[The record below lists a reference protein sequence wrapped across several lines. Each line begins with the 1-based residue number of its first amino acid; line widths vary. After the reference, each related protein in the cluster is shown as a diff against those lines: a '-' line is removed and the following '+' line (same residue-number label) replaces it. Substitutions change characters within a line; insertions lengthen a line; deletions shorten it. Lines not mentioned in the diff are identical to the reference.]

1 MAEAKTTPMMA
12 QYQGIKA
19 ENPDAVLFFRMGD
32 FYETFFEDA
41 AIVSKVLE
49 ITLTSR
55 GEKDASG
62 KKIPLAGFPYHALDA
77 HLYKMVQAGHK
88 VAICE
93 QVEDPKL
100 ARGVVKRAV
109 IRVVTPGTVT
119 DPKALDVR
127 ANNFIVALYA
137 FEKRFGLACAD
148 VSTGEFQVTELPS
161 VDKLATEVTRLRPSE
176 LLLPEGFR
184 HRDALAEAEEATR
197 PTVNDQP
204 PWQFDPETARGTLL
218 RHFQMT
224 SLDGFGCEGLHAAVG
239 AAGALMAYLLD
250 TQKDNVHHVTG
261 MTTYSTE
268 SFMALDGATQRNLE
282 LVRSMRDGSTHGT
295 LLQILDG
302 TLTPMGARKLRQAI
316 VQPLLDAREIR
327 SRLDAVAELRAE
339 LGPLDDLRALLKGV
353 YDVERLVG
361 RIGLGSANAR
371 DMQALGG
378 SLAILPALR
387 DGLSTKTS
395 SLLATLHDSLD
406 TCTDVVDLISRAVH
420 EEPPLTLRDG
430 RLIRDGHNGDLD
442 ELRDVL
448 ANGKD
453 RIARLQEA
461 EREATGIT
469 SLKVGYNQVFGY
481 YIEVTRANLAN
492 VPESYIRKQTLAN
505 AERYITPELKEFEE
519 KILNAQERILDL
531 EYDLFLQVREQ
542 VKGEIPRIQRAAAIL
557 AMLDFLSAM
566 AYIAVK
572 NNYVK
577 PDVDDTDALFI
588 KSGRHPVVEQL
599 VTHEGFVP
607 NDTHLNCGEEQLQVI
622 TGPNMSGKST
632 YLRQVALI
640 TLMAQMGSFVP
651 AAEAHLGVV
660 DRIFTRVGA
669 ADNLAMGQSTFLVE
683 MNETA
688 NILNNATD
696 RSLLILDEIG
706 RGTSTFD
713 GISIAW
719 AVAEY
724 ILAELGAKTLF
735 ATHYHELIELADKYP
750 RVRNYNVA
758 IHDDEESIT
767 FLRKVVEGG
776 TDDSYGIHVARLAG
790 LPDDVV
796 ARAMDILL
804 ILEQHEISV
813 GDNSSTPRPRR
824 RPRRRATTDGG
835 LQLSLFVPPSSGA
848 ADPLLEELRDALS
861 AMELDAMTP
870 IDALNALHAL
880 RKKLDG
886 SEAE

>member
-1 MAEAKTTPMMA
+1 
-12 QYQGIKA
+12 
-19 ENPDAVLFFRMGD
+19 
-32 FYETFFEDA
+32 
-41 AIVSKVLE
+41 
-49 ITLTSR
+49 
-55 GEKDASG
+55 
-62 KKIPLAGFPYHALDA
+62 
-77 HLYKMVQAGHK
+77 
-88 VAICE
+88 
-93 QVEDPKL
+93 
-100 ARGVVKRAV
+100 
-109 IRVVTPGTVT
+109 
-119 DPKALDVR
+119 
-127 ANNFIVALYA
+127 
-137 FEKRFGLACAD
+137 
-148 VSTGEFQVTELPS
+148 
-161 VDKLATEVTRLRPSE
+161 
-176 LLLPEGFR
+176 
-184 HRDALAEAEEATR
+184 
-197 PTVNDQP
+197 
-204 PWQFDPETARGTLL
+204 
-218 RHFQMT
+218 
-224 SLDGFGCEGLHAAVG
+224 
-239 AAGALMAYLLD
+239 
-250 TQKDNVHHVTG
+250 
-261 MTTYSTE
+261 
-268 SFMALDGATQRNLE
+268 
-282 LVRSMRDGSTHGT
+282 
-295 LLQILDG
+295 
-302 TLTPMGARKLRQAI
+302 
-316 VQPLLDAREIR
+316 
-327 SRLDAVAELRAE
+327 
-339 LGPLDDLRALLKGV
+339 
-353 YDVERLVG
+353 
-361 RIGLGSANAR
+361 
-371 DMQALGG
+371 
-378 SLAILPALR
+378 
-387 DGLSTKTS
+387 
-395 SLLATLHDSLD
+395 
-406 TCTDVVDLISRAVH
+406 VH

>member
-1 MAEAKTTPMMA
+1 MGSRRVVLLSAASLPDDATWKAWIEPVAEAKTTPMMA

-406 TCTDVVDLISRAVH
+406 TCTDVV
-420 EEPPLTLRDG
+420 
-430 RLIRDGHNGDLD
+430 
-442 ELRDVL
+442 
-448 ANGKD
+448 
-453 RIARLQEA
+453 
-461 EREATGIT
+461 
-469 SLKVGYNQVFGY
+469 
-481 YIEVTRANLAN
+481 
-492 VPESYIRKQTLAN
+492 
-505 AERYITPELKEFEE
+505 
-519 KILNAQERILDL
+519 
-531 EYDLFLQVREQ
+531 
-542 VKGEIPRIQRAAAIL
+542 
-557 AMLDFLSAM
+557 
-566 AYIAVK
+566 
-572 NNYVK
+572 
-577 PDVDDTDALFI
+577 
-588 KSGRHPVVEQL
+588 
-599 VTHEGFVP
+599 
-607 NDTHLNCGEEQLQVI
+607 
-622 TGPNMSGKST
+622 
-632 YLRQVALI
+632 
-640 TLMAQMGSFVP
+640 
-651 AAEAHLGVV
+651 
-660 DRIFTRVGA
+660 
-669 ADNLAMGQSTFLVE
+669 
-683 MNETA
+683 
-688 NILNNATD
+688 
-696 RSLLILDEIG
+696 
-706 RGTSTFD
+706 
-713 GISIAW
+713 
-719 AVAEY
+719 
-724 ILAELGAKTLF
+724 
-735 ATHYHELIELADKYP
+735 
-750 RVRNYNVA
+750 
-758 IHDDEESIT
+758 
-767 FLRKVVEGG
+767 
-776 TDDSYGIHVARLAG
+776 
-790 LPDDVV
+790 
-796 ARAMDILL
+796 
-804 ILEQHEISV
+804 
-813 GDNSSTPRPRR
+813 
-824 RPRRRATTDGG
+824 
-835 LQLSLFVPPSSGA
+835 
-848 ADPLLEELRDALS
+848 
-861 AMELDAMTP
+861 
-870 IDALNALHAL
+870 
-880 RKKLDG
+880 
-886 SEAE
+886 

>member
-1 MAEAKTTPMMA
+1 MMA

-55 GEKDASG
+55 GEKDANG
-62 KKIPLAGFPYHALDA
+62 NKIPLAGFPYHALDA
-77 HLYKMVQAGHK
+77 HLYKMIQAGHK

-119 DPKALDVR
+119 DPKALDGK

-148 VSTGEFQVTELPS
+148 VSTGEFQVTEPASL
-161 VDKLATEVTRLRPSE
+161 DKLATELTRLRPSE

-197 PTVNDQP
+197 PTVNEQP

-218 RHFQMT
+218 RHFQSA

-239 AAGALMAYLLD
+239 AAGALMTYLLD

-371 DMQALGG
+371 DLQALGG
-378 SLAILPALR
+378 SLAILPALK

-406 TCTDVVDLISRAVH
+406 TCADVVGLISRAVH

-430 RLIRDGHNGDLD
+430 RLIRDGNNGDLD

-531 EYDLFLQVREQ
+531 EYDLFLKVREQ
-542 VKGEIPRIQRAAAIL
+542 VKAEIPRIQRAAAIL

-577 PDVDDTDALFI
+577 PQVDDTDALFI

-607 NDTHLNCGEEQLQVI
+607 NDTHLNCDEEQLQVI

-688 NILNNATD
+688 NILNNATS

-724 ILAELGAKTLF
+724 ILSKVGAKTLF
-735 ATHYHELIELADKYP
+735 ATHYHELIELAEKSP

-758 IHDDEESIT
+758 IHEDEDSIT

-813 GDNSSTPRPRR
+813 GDNSTPRPRR

-848 ADPLLEELRDALS
+848 ADPLLEELRDELS
-861 AMELDAMTP
+861 AMDLDAMTP
-870 IDALNALHAL
+870 IEALNALHAL

-886 SEAE
+886 TEAE

>member
-1 MAEAKTTPMMA
+1 MMA